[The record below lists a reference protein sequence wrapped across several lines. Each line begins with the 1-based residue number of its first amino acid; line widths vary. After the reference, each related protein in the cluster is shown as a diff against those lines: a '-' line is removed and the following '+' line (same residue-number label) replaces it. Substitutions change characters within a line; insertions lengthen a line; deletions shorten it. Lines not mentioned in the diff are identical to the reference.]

1 MSCDVVIR
9 NAGVNDADDILRL
22 IRELAIYEK
31 AEHEVL
37 ASKETI
43 ITSLF
48 SNDSTAKAIVCEN
61 QQGSVIGY
69 AIYFYNYSTWL
80 AKKGLY
86 LEDLYVAESERGHGV
101 GKKLLTHLAKIAVH
115 EGCGRFEWSVLDWNA
130 PAIAF
135 YESLG
140 AKPQSEW
147 TVYRL
152 TGEALQKLGG

>member
-9 NAGVNDADDILRL
+9 NAVINDADDILRL

-37 ASKETI
+37 ATKETI

-48 SNDSTAKAIVCEN
+48 SSDATAKAIVCEN
-61 QQGSVIGY
+61 NQGNVIGY

-86 LEDLYVAESERGHGV
+86 LEDLYVAECERGQGI
-101 GKKLLTHLAKIAVH
+101 GKKLLAHLAKIAVH

-140 AKPQSEW
+140 AKPQDEW

-152 TGEALQKLGG
+152 TGEALQKLGS

>member
-1 MSCDVVIR
+1 MSCNVLIREAKTTDV
-9 NAGVNDADDILRL
+9 DDILRL
-22 IRELAIYEK
+22 IKELAIYEK

-37 ASKETI
+37 ATNETI
-43 ITSLF
+43 NASLF
-48 SNDSTAKAIVCEN
+48 AEGATAKAIVCEN
-61 QQGSVIGY
+61 AKGHIISY

-86 LEDLYVAESERGHGV
+86 LEDLYVAENERGNGV
-101 GKKLLTHLAKIAVH
+101 GKKMLTHLAKIAVR

-152 TGEALQKLGG
+152 TGDALQKLGS

>member
-9 NAGVNDADDILRL
+9 NAVVNDADDILRL

-61 QQGSVIGY
+61 QQGNVIGY

-86 LEDLYVAESERGHGV
+86 LEDLYVAESERGSGV

-152 TGEALQKLGG
+152 TGEALQKLGS